1 MDKLNEEI
9 ARKKRERE
17 EARAGSTL
25 NTDGKYVKMGI
36 ASKTVAAA
44 AALPESK
51 VSLQSSESSSNL
63 AVKAKPKTRKVLV
76 YANRVTFTVQR
87 DVASL
92 RLPMTQKT
100 HICALCS
107 VNGEKRH
114 KHPNMM
120 TQKPNG

>member
-17 EARAGSTL
+17 EAHAGSTL

-51 VSLQSSESSSNL
+51 VSLQSS
-63 AVKAKPKTRKVLV
+63 
-76 YANRVTFTVQR
+76 
-87 DVASL
+87 D
-92 RLPMTQKT
+92 
-100 HICALCS
+100 
-107 VNGEKRH
+107 
-114 KHPNMM
+114 
-120 TQKPNG
+120 